1 MARLYPARLADSDM
15 KSFDLATAHCIV
27 SGCRRP
33 IVCTSGHVH
42 QSIWHLFAGRCR
54 EHAGVQPTSPPLPEA
69 VECETKGQGCYGE
82 WKSYMGI
89 NLGITGSEFKN
100 GTLDVSF

>member
-1 MARLYPARLADSDM
+1 M

-27 SGCRRP
+27 AGCRKP
-33 IVCTSGHVH
+33 VVSTSGHVH

-54 EHAGVQPTSPPLPEA
+54 QHADVQPTSPPLSEA
-69 VECETKGQGCYGE
+69 KQCETQGQGCYGD